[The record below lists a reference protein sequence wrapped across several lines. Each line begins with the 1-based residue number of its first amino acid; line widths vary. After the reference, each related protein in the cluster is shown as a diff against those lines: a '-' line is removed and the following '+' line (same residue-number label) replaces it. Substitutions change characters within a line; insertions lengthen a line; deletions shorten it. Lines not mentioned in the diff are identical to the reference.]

1 MVSERRNGSLLVHLG
16 PTLQA
21 YPEEL
26 LRQRRGRDG
35 RSEYL
40 IRWSVV
46 SSEESVASGGGPG
59 AESKPENILMWMSA
73 EEVCASCP
81 VLLGQRKLGGRW
93 VKEETAPSPFPA
105 DIPLDEASLLEMKA
119 DVGSLVQ
126 RAARQ
131 MAGTGAPESSVLNTI
146 HVLSA
151 YASIGS
157 LTGAFKETGALDLLM
172 KMLCHKEKQIRRS
185 AGKMLRAL
193 ASHDA
198 GSRAYV
204 LLSLS
209 QQDGIEQHMDF
220 DSRYTLLELFAET
233 MSSEEYCMS
242 FEGIHL
248 PQIPGKLLFALVKRY
263 LRVASLEDELS
274 GGVEQGGEAQ
284 DRAVPGSLG
293 GERSRVKQ
301 EFEFSMAMAGLISE
315 LVHVMGWE
323 HRHKPEPP
331 SPRGTQPRAARSI
344 FQPKAPACPA
354 AQASP
359 APRPKE
365 PSAFK
370 TRSAFPS
377 RSSYVE
383 YVQANLVRGMRVR
396 MLEDCGEVRAGDEG
410 EFCQS
415 TDGTHAVQVLWQS
428 TGRTYWVRWH
438 VLEIIG
444 FGDQR
449 EEPAGQEKVYS
460 LIEGFNLDAVA
471 QPLFCKPFG
480 GLYTL
485 PYLGEQPSDATE
497 TLSRAEWWELL
508 FFVRSLGAQE
518 QDEITRL
525 VQQEQ
530 AEQLSELDEEGLIQ
544 LSASAELAQKVLRA
558 LEKRCQGSALSDLR
572 GSRVYAKY
580 FLGKG
585 AEQGGRGSA
594 VASSGG
600 ASPEAAV
607 AEVAEEDLPAA
618 ALPPGAPA
626 TVEKSDRQLFSE
638 LLQREGLRFPE
649 VTEEQSKLLGSCK
662 GAGKRG
668 LLARIAAVVDAM
680 QRSGSE
686 AGLRLAGLQHIL
698 EMLEEEA
705 GLERQVGKAQG
716 GLGTRGSSGVR
727 NGLLVVNMLLEGH
740 RGLAEQLV
748 SCELPAVLR
757 SCWRDGQGAGCPGR
771 SLALSAINRLAE
783 HEAPRSLEAAGAEA
797 PPEPGDVDVRMLVG
811 GAREGGLSAEAVV
824 ALERHLCGEGAMRSG
839 EAARL
844 LRDRE
849 CFALLLRSFKL
860 LGTEKAASLS
870 ILRIL
875 NEFLDGGQEELLPW
889 HECVEPCLSSMGAH
903 SSDQE
908 VVREVVR
915 FLHRLGST
923 SKDCVVVMCRAGA
936 HEALGRALERHRA
949 ALPLAPALCDL
960 LSGCEKHASLYGKLT
975 GSILAGCI
983 QLVLGQ
989 IEEHRRSQQP
999 ISIPFFDVF
1008 LRNLCRGSSVE
1019 VKEDKCWEKIQVSSN
1034 PHRAGKLT
1042 DGNPKTYWESNGST
1056 GSHSITVHMQRG
1068 VVIRE
1073 LSMLVAGEDSSYMP
1087 ARVVVL
1093 GGDGPMAANAVLN
1106 AVTVLP
1112 SDSRV
1117 VLLENVPRF
1126 WPVVQIRV
1134 KRCQQGGIDTRVRG
1148 IEVLGP
1154 KPTFWPVFREQ
1165 LCRRTALFCA
1175 ARAHAWC
1182 REIGRDRGRLLQLFG
1197 RLNRALRHE
1206 QAFADRFLPD
1216 AEAAQALGRTYWE
1229 ALVTP
1234 LVQSITSPDP
1244 SGVSPLAWLLS
1255 EYLERAELPRRAAAF
1270 GSRVRR
1276 LTRLLVHVEP
1286 SGAELEEARAPGRAG
1301 GKDGKSKE
1309 VPARAIK
1316 AVVTAERSSLWGI
1329 SRCWRGLVQQQVWR
1343 FLEAAWQAPDV
1354 VERFCRLYRRL
1365 RGATAELFGQQA
1377 AFMLALVQGFA
1388 GALLQLSFPT
1398 ALHVSEQFAR
1408 YLDQRLRELR
1418 GVGGGAGPLQQALE
1432 PFAVL
1437 CGLELAHTFEHFYR
1451 YYLGDRLL
1459 AQGPS
1464 WLEGAVVEQ
1473 LGPCFPSRF
1482 PQQMLSDLA
1491 ESEELQQQFYLFR
1504 LQEQDKQ
1511 LLELDAG
1518 LESPE
1523 EEVLGEAPLA
1533 EAPEVKVLLL
1543 SPRCWPVSP
1552 LCYVDEPGRF
1562 FPTALSSPLAEFAD
1576 FWRQSQSQLG
1586 RECTK
1591 PRRLQWTWLGHAELQ
1606 FGDCV
1611 LHVSTLQMYVL
1622 LHFNGAEEVAVD
1634 ALLQATGL
1642 PADLVRHALTPL
1654 TQGEGVLVQSCPQ
1667 GGTLRLNR
1675 TALARASGRRLRL
1688 LPQQTYLRAE
1698 LADSSALERK
1708 RNVLCCLVTRIL
1720 KVEKQLHIDNLV
1732 FRVIDACRKGEFGP
1746 GLQFLSFCCHSVD
1759 VLSCVLHLLNQG
1771 YLRRQEERPQVLE
1784 YVLAEPTTP
1793 LGGQAQVVFQ
1803 RVASEAPLDE
1813 DSVGSL
1819 CRLDPGVDSSAEF
1832 LMATLRMPMG
1842 HTLSPEEAKLLM
1854 NQTVQQVQDTLSISS
1869 DTAQHLLM
1877 HCRWNVDFLIQCYME
1892 DCETLLISSGLQ
1904 VQDAQHPPSPGT
1916 HCPVCMNQLCPAES
1930 PPTLCC
1936 MHYCCKPCWSEYLT
1950 TRIEQNMVLKC
1961 TCPISDCCAQP
1972 TAAFIRSII
1981 SSEEVIAKYEKALLR
1996 GYVEC
2001 CSNLTWCT
2009 NPQGCDQI
2017 LCKDGLGYGEAC
2029 SKCSWISCFNCSFP
2043 EAHYPASCNHMSQ
2056 WVDDDGYYE
2065 GMTSEAQSKHLAKL
2079 ISKHCPSCHAQIE
2092 KNEGC
2097 LHMTCAKCNHGFC
2110 WHCLKPWRPTHKDY
2124 YNCSAMVSKA
2134 ARQEKRFQDYNER
2147 CTFHHQ
2153 AREFAMSL
2161 RNRVSSISEMPEIR
2175 TLTFV
2180 LNACKVLEQARK
2192 VLAYSCVYSYYSQD
2206 TERMDIIEQQTES
2219 LELHTNTLQILLEE
2233 TLLQC
2238 QDLASSLQLLK
2249 AKHFRT
2255 GLDLAHRIQER
2266 LFAILWH
2273 STQDFRVGLQTLAD
2287 PGQSRVKISNVPAEA
2302 PACLGPKHAILP
2314 DSPDT
2319 DEEEDEDEEC
2329 EPQWQED
2336 YDDDDLDE
2344 DNFLYDDESDNLD
2357 HDSYFDD
2364 DDDAYD

>member
-1 MVSERRNGSLLVHLG
+1 MEQPGAGPFAVMVSERRNGSLLVHLG

-35 RSEYL
+35 HPEYL

-46 SSEESVASGGGPG
+46 SSEESMAGGGGPG

-81 VLLGQRKLGGRW
+81 ALLGQRKLGGRW

-209 QQDGIEQHMDF
+209 QQDGIEQHMGF

-284 DRAVPGSLG
+284 DHAVPGSLG

-331 SPRGTQPRAARSI
+331 SPRWTQPRAARSI

-365 PSAFK
+365 PSTFK

-396 MLEDCGEVRAGDEG
+396 MLEDYEQVSAGDEG
-410 EFCQS
+410 DFRQS
-415 TDGTHAVQVLWQS
+415 NDGTPPVQVYWQAL
-428 TGRTYWVRWH
+428 GCTYWVHWH
-438 VLEIIG
+438 MVEIIG
-444 FGDQR
+444 PSGL
-449 EEPAGQEKVYS
+449 EERKAQERVSTLTHNCK
-460 LIEGFNLDAVA
+460 LAAVA

-626 TVEKSDRQLFSE
+626 AAEKSDRQLFSE

-716 GLGTRGSSGVR
+716 GLGTREKVVKMAVELLSSEVAEKALVALALRLLAALMLKFEWRVPFAAEGGVR
-727 NGLLVVNMLLEGH
+727 AVLARMRQHAASAVVQQAGLAGLLGRAERLAGGEHAARGPPGPGGAAGELRAACGAAELLAGRAG
-740 RGLAEQLV
+740 RGL
-748 SCELPAVLR
+748 
-757 SCWRDGQGAGCPGR
+757 
-771 SLALSAINRLAE
+771 
-783 HEAPRSLEAAGAEA
+783 PRQEPGAERHQ
-797 PPEPGDVDVRMLVG
+797 PPG
-811 GAREGGLSAEAVV
+811 GARGTAEPGGGRCRGPAGAGGRGRADAGGRRTGRRPLGGGGGGPGAAPLWRGRR
-824 ALERHLCGEGAMRSG
+824 ALRRGGPAAAGPRVLRAAAAQLQAAGRGEGCEPEHPQVGPGMAGGAGRVLGSACGGPTAPG
-839 EAARL
+839 EALA
-844 LRDRE
+844 
-849 CFALLLRSFKL
+849 FGPAGVPVGQGSGSMHPGPGGAAAL
-860 LGTEKAASLS
+860 
-870 ILRIL
+870 LRIL

-915 FLHRLGST
+915 FLHRLGSA

-936 HEALGRALERHRA
+936 HEALGRALERHGA

-999 ISIPFFDVF
+999 VSIPFFDVF
-1008 LRNLCRGSSVE
+1008 LRNLCRDSSVE

-1087 ARVVVL
+1087 ARIVVL
-1093 GGDGPMAANAVLN
+1093 GGDSPMAANAVLN

-1270 GSRVRR
+1270 GSRVRH

-1309 VPARAIK
+1309 APARAAK
-1316 AVVTAERSSLWGI
+1316 AAVTAEQSSLWGI
-1329 SRCWRGLVQQQVWR
+1329 SRCWRGVVQQQVWR

-1576 FWRQSQSQLG
+1576 FWRQSQSRLG

-1591 PRRLQWTWLGHAELQ
+1591 PWRLQWTWLGHAELQ

-1675 TALARASGRRLRL
+1675 TALARASGQRLRL

-1698 LADSSALERK
+1698 LADGSSLERK

-1732 FRVIDACRKGEFGP
+1732 FRVIDACRKGEFGS

-1784 YVLAEPTTP
+1784 YVCTEPSPAPTSPVQP
-1793 LGGQAQVVFQ
+1793 L
-1803 RVASEAPLDE
+1803 VA
-1813 DSVGSL
+1813 
-1819 CRLDPGVDSSAEF
+1819 F
-1832 LMATLRMPMG
+1832 
-1842 HTLSPEEAKLLM
+1842 
-1854 NQTVQQVQDTLSISS
+1854 QTVEI
-1869 DTAQHLLM
+1869 
-1877 HCRWNVDFLIQCYME
+1877 
-1892 DCETLLISSGLQ
+1892 
-1904 VQDAQHPPSPGT
+1904 
-1916 HCPVCMNQLCPAES
+1916 
-1930 PPTLCC
+1930 
-1936 MHYCCKPCWSEYLT
+1936 K
-1950 TRIEQNMVLKC
+1950 
-1961 TCPISDCCAQP
+1961 
-1972 TAAFIRSII
+1972 TAAS
-1981 SSEEVIAKYEKALLR
+1981 
-1996 GYVEC
+1996 
-2001 CSNLTWCT
+2001 T
-2009 NPQGCDQI
+2009 
-2017 LCKDGLGYGEAC
+2017 
-2029 SKCSWISCFNCSFP
+2029 
-2043 EAHYPASCNHMSQ
+2043 
-2056 WVDDDGYYE
+2056 
-2065 GMTSEAQSKHLAKL
+2065 TS
-2079 ISKHCPSCHAQIE
+2079 
-2092 KNEGC
+2092 
-2097 LHMTCAKCNHGFC
+2097 
-2110 WHCLKPWRPTHKDY
+2110 
-2124 YNCSAMVSKA
+2124 A
-2134 ARQEKRFQDYNER
+2134 ARRQ
-2147 CTFHHQ
+2147 TF
-2153 AREFAMSL
+2153 S
-2161 RNRVSSISEMPEIR
+2161 
-2175 TLTFV
+2175 TF
-2180 LNACKVLEQARK
+2180 R
-2192 VLAYSCVYSYYSQD
+2192 
-2206 TERMDIIEQQTES
+2206 
-2219 LELHTNTLQILLEE
+2219 
-2233 TLLQC
+2233 
-2238 QDLASSLQLLK
+2238 
-2249 AKHFRT
+2249 
-2255 GLDLAHRIQER
+2255 
-2266 LFAILWH
+2266 
-2273 STQDFRVGLQTLAD
+2273 
-2287 PGQSRVKISNVPAEA
+2287 
-2302 PACLGPKHAILP
+2302 
-2314 DSPDT
+2314 
-2319 DEEEDEDEEC
+2319 
-2329 EPQWQED
+2329 
-2336 YDDDDLDE
+2336 
-2344 DNFLYDDESDNLD
+2344 
-2357 HDSYFDD
+2357 
-2364 DDDAYD
+2364 